1 MVFTLSFSPLI
12 NQSSL
17 THSSVINLSLLFG
30 PNYTSGRK
38 MKAICVTE
46 SRNLELR
53 DVPSPSTLPSGY
65 INVSIAAAS
74 INHGDK
80 TFLKLPASSL
90 ANLSSGARI
99 EDVWGASAAGTVTQV
114 GANVPST
121 YLGRKV
127 AIYRG
132 LKPDDPVLGLWC
144 ETAQVPYEACLLLP
158 DQVDAKD
165 YSGSLVN
172 VVTAYAFLQQAVVE
186 GHRGVIVTAGSS
198 ATGRALVAL
207 ARRQGIP
214 ILVIVRSE
222 KAKAEVLKSGVKTE
236 HILSSSH
243 PDFIRDLEQTAREL
257 GKTAVFDGVGGALIS
272 KMLGAL
278 PPQSS
283 IFFYGFLS
291 GAEKV
296 EFPSAV
302 FMMKD
307 FTMRR
312 FSNFHTVTV
321 KERLGDMLKDLERC
335 IDDPLF
341 RTSLGRDFEPEEI
354 EAAMEYEDGSNK
366 AVLLFSK

>member
-1 MVFTLSFSPLI
+1 
-12 NQSSL
+12 
-17 THSSVINLSLLFG
+17 
-30 PNYTSGRK
+30 

-53 DVPSPSTLPSGY
+53 DVPYPSTIPSGY

-74 INHGDK
+74 INHGDV
-80 TFLKLPASSL
+80 TFLKLPPSALAS
-90 ANLSSGARI
+90 LSSGARL
-99 EDVWGASAAGTVTQV
+99 ENVWGASAAGTVTQV
-114 GANVPST
+114 GAKVPSS

-144 ETAQVPYEACLLLP
+144 ETAQVPYETCLLLP
-158 DQVDAKD
+158 DHVEAKD

-172 VVTAYAFLQQAVVE
+172 VVTAYAFLEQAAAE

-198 ATGRALVAL
+198 ATGRALAVL
-207 ARRQGIP
+207 ARRRGMP

-222 KAKAEVLKSGVKTE
+222 KSKEEVLKNGVEVE
-236 HILSSSH
+236 HVLSSSH
-243 PDFIRDLEQTAREL
+243 PDFMRDLEKKAREL
-257 GKTAVFDGVGGALIS
+257 GTTAVFDGVGGALIS

-278 PPQSS
+278 PPRSS
-283 IFFYGFLS
+283 ISFYGFLS
-291 GAEKV
+291 GTEKV

-312 FSNFHTVTV
+312 FSNFNTVTV
-321 KERLGDMLKDLERC
+321 EERLGDMLKDLEGC
-335 IDDPLF
+335 IEDPLF
-341 RTSLGRDFEPEEI
+341 KTSLGRDFELEEI
-354 EAAMEYEDGSNK
+354 KAAMEYDGGSKK
-366 AVLLFSK
+366 AVLVFSK